1 MDNTYITF
9 HIYVAIGLVILL
21 PLSGVVACWVFR
33 KMRDKKH
40 ELNHL

>member
-1 MDNTYITF
+1 MEYYVSIYIPLALLLA
-9 HIYVAIGLVILL
+9 VLL